1 MALLKDSSFNLL
13 SKGSN
18 TMIPAADLH
27 YPQARESHESQQAV
41 CQMAGHLCAT
51 SVLKS
56 SSVKVSIAV
65 IPYAGG

>member
-1 MALLKDSSFNLL
+1 
-13 SKGSN
+13 
-18 TMIPAADLH
+18 MIPAADLH

-56 SSVKVSIAV
+56 SSVKVSIAL